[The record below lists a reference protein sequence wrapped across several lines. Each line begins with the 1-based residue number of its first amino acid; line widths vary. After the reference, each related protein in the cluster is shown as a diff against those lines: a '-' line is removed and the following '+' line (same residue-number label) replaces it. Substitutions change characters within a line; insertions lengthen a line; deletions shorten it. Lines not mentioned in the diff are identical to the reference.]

1 MAREFRFRNRDR
13 ERPRSQAVAMRATFP
28 DFKHRITRQGGVR
41 WIGKLRPTIESPW
54 YELVILHELNNRPRT
69 WVISPPLAPN
79 PPHVYRSD
87 DNSLC
92 LYWPKEWCW
101 TPTTLARRHHR
112 PMVGTLAVLL
122 RSLVGHR
129 RVAWTQFAAWDWSAE
144 IAHDKPKRAILPQ
157 LPQVS
162 PS

>member
-1 MAREFRFRNRDR
+1 
-13 ERPRSQAVAMRATFP
+13 MRATFP

-79 PPHVYRSD
+79 PPHVYSSD

-101 TPTTLARRHHR
+101 TPTT
-112 PMVGTLAVLL
+112 
-122 RSLVGHR
+122 SLPATIVP
-129 RVAWTQFAAWDWSAE
+129 WSALWLYYYE
-144 IAHDKPKRAILPQ
+144 AWLVTGEWLGPS
-157 LPQVS
+157 S
-162 PS
+162 PHGIGAQK